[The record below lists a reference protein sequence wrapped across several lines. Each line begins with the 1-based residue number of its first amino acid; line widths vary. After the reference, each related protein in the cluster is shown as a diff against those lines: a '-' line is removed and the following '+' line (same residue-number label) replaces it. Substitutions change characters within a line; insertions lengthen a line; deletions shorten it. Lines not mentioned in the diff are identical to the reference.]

1 VSTSGHASAPGPQV
15 RPAWDNRV
23 VSVARPR
30 LAMGLAAFVVAA
42 AAAGAGIAVATATDD
57 RDSGIVGHVLCP
69 VVLERDMG
77 CSQIKLVVRERLS
90 DRRVATVK
98 PNRFGRFNVALEP
111 GEYLVELETAAGTPP
126 GRGERIS
133 VRVPPHRFV
142 RRLLAAPFA
151 TGPADTGRLSG
162 R

>member
-1 VSTSGHASAPGPQV
+1 
-15 RPAWDNRV
+15 
-23 VSVARPR
+23 
-30 LAMGLAAFVVAA
+30 MGLAAFVVAA

-98 PNRFGRFNVALEP
+98 PNQFGRFNVALEP
-111 GEYLVELETAAGTPP
+111 PIL
-126 GRGERIS
+126 
-133 VRVPPHRFV
+133 
-142 RRLLAAPFA
+142 
-151 TGPADTGRLSG
+151 
-162 R
+162 